1 MEKSFKKELVTTKED
16 DEDFENKCWI
26 CDNDY
31 VDGDVKVRNHCHI
44 SGKQRDYSH
53 RDCNINVNLNHKA
66 PAVFHNLKNFDFHL
80 IIQERGMSFSQYQVK
95 FY

>member
-31 VDGDVKVRNHCHI
+31 VDGDVKVRNHCHV
-44 SGKQRDYSH
+44 SGK
-53 RDCNINVNLNHKA
+53 
-66 PAVFHNLKNFDFHL
+66 
-80 IIQERGMSFSQYQVK
+80 
-95 FY
+95 